1 MVIAE
6 ITVVPIGTEAPGV
19 SRYVKAAFEALQASG
34 LKCRLDPMGTTLE
47 ADSAR
52 EVYAALQQAQETL
65 FEMGL
70 ERVYT
75 VVKMDERRDR
85 DRPAEDMVRSVTEE

>member
-6 ITVVPIGTEAPGV
+6 ITVVPVGTENPSV
-19 SRYVKAAFEALQASG
+19 SRYVKAAFESLEESG
-34 LKCRLDPMGTTLE
+34 LKCRLDPMGTTIE
-47 ADSAR
+47 ADSAG
-52 EVYAALQQAQETL
+52 EIYDALQQAQDTL

-75 VVKMDERRDR
+75 VVKMDDRRDKN
-85 DRPAEDMVRSVTEE
+85 RPAEDMVRSVTGE

>member
-6 ITVVPIGTEAPGV
+6 ITVVPVGTEDPGV

-34 LKCRLDPMGTTLE
+34 LECRLDPMGTTVEAESAQEIYAALE
-47 ADSAR
+47 QAR
-52 EVYAALQQAQETL
+52 EVL

-75 VVKMDERRDR
+75 VIKMDERRDKNR
-85 DRPAEDMVRSVTEE
+85 SAEDMARSVREG